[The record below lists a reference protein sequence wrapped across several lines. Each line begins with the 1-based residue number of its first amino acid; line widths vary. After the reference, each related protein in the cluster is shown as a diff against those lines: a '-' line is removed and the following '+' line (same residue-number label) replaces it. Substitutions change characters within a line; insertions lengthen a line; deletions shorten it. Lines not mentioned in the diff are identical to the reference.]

1 MALETTLPDT
11 LPEGLLENIPMDLV
25 AFGPTL
31 DASTILVIIT
41 TLLGVGFGLIF
52 KNRLEF
58 QVGQW
63 DQNRETQETVNYKT
77 PAIKLSYLAMS
88 LFTFVAIGESLTVL
102 GFFDSLAYGTAA
114 LTVIPTAVWIWFQIG
129 SMLRLMVAGGSA
141 AIDIDE
147 AG

>member
-1 MALETTLPDT
+1 MPPEANLP
-11 LPEGLLENIPMDLV
+11 ENIPTDLV
-25 AFGPTL
+25 TFGPTL
-31 DASTILVIIT
+31 DASTVVVIIT
-41 TLLGVGFGLIF
+41 TLLGVGFGLVF

-77 PAIKLSYLAMS
+77 PIIKLTYFAMTF
-88 LFTFVAIGESLTVL
+88 FTFIAVGESLTVL

-114 LTVIPTAVWIWFQIG
+114 VAVIPTAIWIWFQIG
-129 SMLRLMVAGGSA
+129 SMLKLMVAGGSA

-147 AG
+147 AGY

>member
-1 MALETTLPDT
+1 MPPETNLP
-11 LPEGLLENIPMDLV
+11 ENIPSDLIMY
-25 AFGPTL
+25 GPTL

-63 DQNRETQETVNYKT
+63 DQNRETQETVYHRT
-77 PAIKLSYLAMS
+77 PVIKPTYFAMTF
-88 LFTFVAIGESLTVL
+88 FTFIAIGESLTIL

-114 LTVIPTAVWIWFQIG
+114 ITVIPTAIWIWFQIG
-129 SMLRLMVAGGSA
+129 SMLKLMVAGGSA

-147 AG
+147 AGY

>member
-1 MALETTLPDT
+1 MPPETALPDG
-11 LPEGLLENIPMDLV
+11 LPENIPTDLITY
-25 AFGPTL
+25 GPTL

-41 TLLGVGFGLIF
+41 TLLGVGFGLVF

-77 PAIKLSYLAMS
+77 PIIKFTYFAMTF
-88 LFTFVAIGESLTVL
+88 FTFIAVGESLTVL
-102 GFFDSLAYGTAA
+102 GFFDTLAYGTAA
-114 LTVIPTAVWIWFQIG
+114 VAVIPTAIWIWFQIG
-129 SMLRLMVAGGSA
+129 SMLQLMVAGGSA

-147 AG
+147 MG

>member
-1 MALETTLPDT
+1 MPPETT
-11 LPEGLLENIPMDLV
+11 LPEGLPENIPSDLIGY
-25 AFGPTL
+25 GPTL

-63 DQNRETQETVNYKT
+63 DKNRETQETVNYKT
-77 PAIKLSYLAMS
+77 PIIKAAYFAMTF
-88 LFTFVAIGESLTVL
+88 FTFIAIGESLTVL
-102 GFFDSLAYGTAA
+102 GFFDTLAYGTAA
-114 LTVIPTAVWIWFQIG
+114 ATVIPTAVWIWYQIG
-129 SMLRLMVAGGSA
+129 SMLQLMVAGGSA

-147 AG
+147 MG